1 MGKALLQAAEEDVR
15 SRGAGGL
22 SLPVWMKASWY
33 RKRGYQKVD
42 KQGMGVL
49 LWKPFEDDVP
59 APRWIKPKK
68 KPEKEAGKVV
78 VTAFINGWCP
88 AQSINYERAKRA
100 AAEFGDEVKFRE
112 INTFDRDVFLEW
124 GIQDGLYLD
133 EKNILRGPPL
143 KFEKIKKKI
152 AVKVK
157 KIKRP

>member
-1 MGKALLQAAEEDVR
+1 
-15 SRGAGGL
+15 GL